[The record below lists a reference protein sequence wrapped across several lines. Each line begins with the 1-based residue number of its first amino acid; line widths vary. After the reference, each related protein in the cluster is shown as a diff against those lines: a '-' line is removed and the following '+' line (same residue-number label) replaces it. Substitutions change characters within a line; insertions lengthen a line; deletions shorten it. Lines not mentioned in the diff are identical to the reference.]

1 MRRHLR
7 EVRIEVKLP
16 SSKRISFWRVESDLR
31 NELVELGCARILCA
45 DHCVRLLDLPQF
57 GGRVVTIGETSA
69 NGCSKR
75 PDRSGTQYRN
85 QPPPTE

>member
-1 MRRHLR
+1 MRRHFR
-7 EVRIEVKLP
+7 EARIEVKLP
-16 SSKRISFWRVESDLR
+16 SSKRISFWRVESNFR
-31 NELVELGCARILCA
+31 HELVELGCAWILCA

-57 GGRVVTIGETSA
+57 GDRAVTIGEASA

-75 PDRSGTQYRN
+75 PDGSGTQYRN